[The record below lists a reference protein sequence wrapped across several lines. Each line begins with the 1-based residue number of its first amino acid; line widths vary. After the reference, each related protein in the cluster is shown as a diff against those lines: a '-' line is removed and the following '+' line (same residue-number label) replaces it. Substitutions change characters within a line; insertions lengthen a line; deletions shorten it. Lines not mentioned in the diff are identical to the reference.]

1 MLEQV
6 FLLTLSLI
14 ELTEQSEYLTIGKLF
29 KNNITFFQSIYCTML
44 IRNAFISEET

>member
-29 KNNITFFQSIYCTML
+29 KNNITFCSKYILYYAHKKCFYK
-44 IRNAFISEET
+44 